1 MNKLRIGVIGVGTM
15 GKGHIRTLNEI
26 DTCAVGAVCDIS
38 HEKMKALRDEK
49 LIDENVKCFSD
60 YRELISSGLCDCVAI
75 VTPHP
80 VHLEIALA
88 AFKAGLHVMCDK
100 PITCSVSDADRMI
113 KACKKSSLLFSTMYS
128 MRPRQS
134 NVIVKEWIE
143 SGKLGTIRRVEMT
156 CTAWLRTQKY
166 YNEQAW
172 RGTWKG
178 EGGGLLM
185 NQAPHNLDLL
195 YYWFGPAKS
204 IWAGVGCRYH
214 DIETEDE
221 VFAKIVSE
229 KGFPIIFTANTGE
242 FPGKDYVEIV
252 GTKGTLIKA
261 DGKLIFKELAEP
273 IDKTIKGSDKAFA
286 SPEFKERSV
295 DVEADRVSGH
305 KQIFTNLFDCILKG
319 LGNDKLIAPGAEG
332 IHSVEWANAML
343 LSSIKGEE
351 ISLPVKRKTYDE
363 LMKKLIE
370 KKIKLTE

>member
-1 MNKLRIGVIGVGTM
+1 MNKVKVGVVGVGTM
-15 GKGHIRTLNEI
+15 GKGHVRTLNEI
-26 DTCAVGAVCDIS
+26 ETCVVSAVCDID
-38 HEKMKALRDEK
+38 EVKIKALRDEK
-49 LIDENVKCFSD
+49 LIDEKVKSFSD
-60 YRELISSGLCDCVAI
+60 YRKLISSGLCDCVAI

-80 VHLEIALA
+80 AHLEIALA

-100 PITCSVSDADRMI
+100 PITCSAMDADRMI
-113 KACKKSSLLFSTMYS
+113 GAWEKTSVKFSTMYS
-128 MRPRQS
+128 MRANPC
-134 NVIVKEWIE
+134 NKLIKEWIE
-143 SGKLGTIRRVEMT
+143 SGRLGTIRRVEMT

-166 YNEQAW
+166 YNEQSW

-204 IWAGVGCRYH
+204 IWASLAGRYH

-229 KGFPIIFTANTGE
+229 KGFPIIFSANTGE

-252 GTKGTLIKA
+252 GTKGTLVKN
-261 DGKLIFKELAEP
+261 DGKLLFRELAEP
-273 IDKTIKGSDKAFA
+273 IDKTIKESEKAFA
-286 SPEFKERSV
+286 TPEYKEQP
-295 DVEADRVSGH
+295 VEFESSKTSGH
-305 KQIFTNLFDCILKG
+305 KSIFMNLFDSILKG
-319 LGNDKLIAPGAEG
+319 LDNDSLIAPGDDG

-343 LSSIKGEE
+343 LSKFSGEE
-351 ISLPVKRKTYDE
+351 IKLPVKRKTYNE

-370 KKIKLTE
+370 QKIKL